1 MQAWSF
7 AFDLGDPF
15 AERGGKVVQVLEDF
29 FADFDEHVVE
39 LLVRPAAAG
48 DQGSPSHAGI
58 DRLRVSIRPVRRVRR
73 GPALPA
79 VRW

>member
-7 AFDLGDPF
+7 AFDLGDPL
-15 AERGGKVVQVLEDF
+15 AEGGGKVVQVLEDF
-29 FADFDEHVVE
+29 FADFNEHVVE

-48 DQGSPSHAGI
+48 NQGSPAHAGI
-58 DRLRVSIRPVRRVRR
+58 GRLRVSVRPVRRVRR

>member
-7 AFDLGDPF
+7 AFDLGDPL

-29 FADFDEHVVE
+29 FADFNEHVVE

-48 DQGSPSHAGI
+48 NQGSPSHAGI
-58 DRLRVSIRPVRRVRR
+58 DRL
-73 GPALPA
+73 
-79 VRW
+79 